1 MPLFVSPVTISVDA
15 NTPLFASIALLNVD
29 IPASTT
35 IPEAKVAIPIKVEIP
50 LTLRSV
56 KVFGAFEIA
65 VSIVDVVTASKETIF
80 FNWRVELITST

>member
-1 MPLFVSPVTISVDA
+1 M
-15 NTPLFASIALLNVD
+15 LNVD

-80 FNWRVELITST
+80 CNWRVELITST